1 MARGLQVGL
10 MAVYTLPKPKT
21 SKAPAKAKGA
31 GGDFFKIKY
40 GVPFNPKPKGGGRAA
55 VKDPVTIKVKTKI
68 DTKDRRLSEK
78 LKEQRRFDKKA
89 KEMRKKTGVDKP
101 PIIPPVTRAQ
111 KAAIVKQQ
119 QPAFIREGLLSK
131 AAKTKVKPKE
141 KPVKSVYQ
149 VKEKLKM
156 RAAKAKAEKQAKAKS
171 QKQAQAKSERIA
183 KTKAE
188 AKAKTKTKVKT
199 VTKTAAAAVIAVSPA
214 ISKGKTSKE
223 TPAKDKRVST
233 TKTKTKA
240 PVKIPFIE
248 EDLKKF
254 RLKRKPTKKPV
265 ITKTPEIKTKAP
277 PVKEPVTAKAVT
289 ATPDKK
295 PIKPKED
302 KFEKGFAEVIKEP
315 KKAKKFSTKI
325 EAATGKKDKTTTTA
339 DNLQNQQQ
347 AQQLKQQQKTPSATD
362 TKPKTDSKT
371 KTQPKPV
378 QAKKPASTST
388 TAPPAARSSRS
399 SKSKS
404 LRLPKDKEA
413 RKNFILL
420 SGNKWVKRLQWRQG
434 AVYRQADLTTGRL
447 SSTNKPVLGGVNK
460 GFTPRDTLKAIQFS
474 EKKPKKREVRMGV
487 TTAFVQSKKRITF
500 RRAG

>member
-40 GVPFNPKPKGGGRAA
+40 GVPFNPKPKGGGRSAA
-55 VKDPVTIKVKTKI
+55 KDPVTIKVKTKI
-68 DTKDRRLSEK
+68 DTKDARLAQK

-89 KEMRKKTGVDKP
+89 REMRKKTGVDKP
-101 PIIPPVTRAQ
+101 PIIPPVTPAQ

-131 AAKTKVKPKE
+131 AAKAKVKPKV

-149 VKEKLKM
+149 VKEKLKI
-156 RAAKAKAEKQAKAKS
+156 RAAKAKAEKQAKAKA
-171 QKQAQAKSERIA
+171 QKQAQAKAERIA
-183 KTKAE
+183 KTKAQ

-214 ISKGKTSKE
+214 ISKAKTSKE
-223 TPAKDKRVST
+223 TTAKDKRVST
-233 TKTKTKA
+233 TKTKKQA

-248 EDLKKF
+248 EDVKKF
-254 RLKRKPTKKPV
+254 RLKKKPTKKPV
-265 ITKTPEIKTKAP
+265 ITKDPEIKTIAP

-302 KFEKGFAEVIKEP
+302 KLEKGFAEVIKEP
-315 KKAKKFSTKI
+315 EKAKKFSTKI
-325 EAATGKKDKTTTTA
+325 EAATAKKDKTTTTA

-347 AQQLKQQQKTPSATD
+347 AQQLKQQQKKSTATD
-362 TKPKTDSKT
+362 TKTKTDT
-371 KTQPKPV
+371 KPVSKPV
-378 QAKKPASTST
+378 QAKKPGTSST
-388 TAPPAARSSRS
+388 TAPPAARTSRS
-399 SKSKS
+399 SKSKD

-420 SGNKWVKRLQWRQG
+420 SGNNWVKRLQWRQG

-447 SSTNKPVLGGVNK
+447 SSTSKPVLGGVNK
-460 GFTPRDTLKAIQFS
+460 GFTPRDTLKVIQFS

-500 RRAG
+500 RRSG